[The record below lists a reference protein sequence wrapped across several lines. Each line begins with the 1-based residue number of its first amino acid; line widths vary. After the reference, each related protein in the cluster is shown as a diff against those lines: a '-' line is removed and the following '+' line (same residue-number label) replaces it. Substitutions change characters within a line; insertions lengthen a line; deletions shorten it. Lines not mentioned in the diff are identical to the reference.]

1 MDFFTIFK
9 MRFLSFFRD
18 VFVYHTSS
26 LEFRAKVLASVIAT
40 NKAITPCEDEIL
52 KDIAKNI
59 YKNDKARAN
68 ILVQVTKEYVDKII
82 EKNELDINSLIKN
95 IDTQL
100 SSTKRFAYKINI
112 KELKRLAECNKDEE
126 ETYILQKRVI
136 EFLQLEIK
144 EYSCKK
150 SLKTKSTK

>member
-1 MDFFTIFK
+1 MEIWTIFK

-26 LEFRAKVLASVIAT
+26 LEFRAKILASVIAI
-40 NKAITPCEDEIL
+40 NKGITECEKEIL
-52 KDIAKNI
+52 KDIAKKI
-59 YKNDKARAN
+59 YKNDKARTN

-95 IDTQL
+95 IDNQL
-100 SSTKRFAYKINI
+100 ASTKRFAYKINI
-112 KELKRLAECNKDEE
+112 KELKRLVECNKDDE
-126 ETYILQKRVI
+126 ETYILQKRII

-150 SLKTKSTK
+150 D